1 MNLHD
6 VLAQTRTA
14 HLHNRD
20 PKKESEPSDTFKG
33 TDGSDYA
40 RVHPSSLQDEPRG
53 EKHVTP
59 KQRQRRPRR
68 PFTNLVGKEV
78 FCGYVMVVTYKDKRP
93 ALRKKFT
100 GYLHMTDSRLNDVL
114 RKIDGFNPEEIQSVT
129 LTVRVDNPQRPIDE
143 EFN

>member
-1 MNLHD
+1 M
-6 VLAQTRTA
+6 
-14 HLHNRD
+14 
-20 PKKESEPSDTFKG
+20 
-33 TDGSDYA
+33 
-40 RVHPSSLQDEPRG
+40 
-53 EKHVTP
+53 TP
-59 KQRQRRPRR
+59 QRQRH

-93 ALRKKFT
+93 TFRKKFT

-129 LTVRVDNPQRPIDE
+129 LTVRVDNPQRPIDQILQRDGTRKDLNDGK